1 MHIANLLQA
10 KDPVVHTI
18 GADTTVAE
26 AVEALRTHRV
36 GALIVS
42 EDGEHIDGIVSERDV
57 VRALAGERAAL
68 LEQPVR
74 SIMTGTVI
82 TCGPDDEVESV
93 MRAMTEHRVRHVPV
107 VVDGVLKGIVSI
119 GDVVKSRIDEL
130 EKDRKEL
137 VEYITA
143 R

>member
-1 MHIANLLQA
+1 
-10 KDPVVHTI
+10 
-18 GADTTVAE
+18 VAE
-26 AVEALRTHRV
+26 AVAELDRQRI

-42 EDGEHIDGIVSERDV
+42 GDGVHIEGIVSERDI
-57 VRALAGERAAL
+57 VRGLSRSEGAL
-68 LEQPVR
+68 LGEPVR
-74 SIMTGTVI
+74 TIMTATVL
-82 TCGPDDEVESV
+82 TCSPDDNVDSL
-93 MRAMTEHRVRHVPV
+93 MATMTHNRVRHVPV
-107 VVDGVLKGIVSI
+107 VRDGELCGIVSI